1 MDAQRKQNNGFKLAG
16 KYAKEG
22 GKVVREAPVIGF
34 WGRLDQENDSVSGE
48 EGDDFTVKNIVTD
61 VTEVTATSKKKTP
74 KERRSS
80 EVTVNKGKIS
90 VHQKRNFKENFNTD
104 KTRLEKRQLKLD
116 RPQDFLL
123 LVKDNIH
130 EDGGGSKTAGKYMVC
145 GKGAAKDMFLNGGI
159 AYSREGFYMHEN
171 NTDFTEEIVEKDA
184 EKEDEKDSEPAKKRP
199 RRKIFPSSLVRQLES
214 GGRIRIRPP
223 VSESEDE
230 D

>member
-1 MDAQRKQNNGFKLAG
+1 M
-16 KYAKEG
+16 
-22 GKVVREAPVIGF
+22 IGF
-34 WGRLDQENDSVSGE
+34 WGRLDQENDSVSEE

-90 VHQKRNFKENFNTD
+90 VHQKRNFKENFKTD

-130 EDGGGSKTAGKYMVC
+130 EDGGGSKTAGKYMVF

-184 EKEDEKDSEPAKKRP
+184 EKEDEKDSEPTKKRP

-214 GGRIRIRPP
+214 GGRIRIRPS